1 MSDQGARPEASPAPA
16 GPPVPETGP
25 SGSEATR
32 ASRALPGEVHPRAPA
47 EAGSSA
53 PAAAPS
59 PVPPPSNPALV
70 TEVRGEISPRGS
82 DAWQPTSYREWED
95 RERAKTF
102 LAAWSEQM
110 SHERSLRSFSAKWI
124 FALIVLQ
131 VVATFLLVLA
141 QGLGWIEIDK
151 QILQVLIPSVLAEVF
166 GLGFLVVK
174 YLFSQPLRHGLDSLV
189 HGSHDAPR
197 PPDGA

>member
-1 MSDQGARPEASPAPA
+1 VPLEGAHPQAP
-16 GPPVPETGP
+16 
-25 SGSEATR
+25 
-32 ASRALPGEVHPRAPA
+32 
-47 EAGSSA
+47 GSST

-59 PVPPPSNPALV
+59 PAPPPSSPALV
-70 TEVRGEISPRGS
+70 TEVRSEISPRGS

-95 RERAKTF
+95 RERAETF
-102 LAAWSEQM
+102 LTAWSEQM

-189 HGSHDAPR
+189 LGSHDAPR